1 MVLSRYILNP
11 KSIRMGE
18 LYGEFND
25 ITNEWTDGLV
35 AQLVRQV
42 RDSAASPACSAATV
56 SVERLL

>member
-1 MVLSRYILNP
+1 
-11 KSIRMGE
+11 MGE

-42 RDSAASPACSAATV
+42 RDSAASSTCSNRALM
-56 SVERLL
+56 ERPP